1 MKRWMAIL
9 ALLTGAALLLAVGA
23 PVLAQG
29 GHGEET
35 GQGEEG
41 EGDDAGIAALR
52 GAALYAEFCQACHG
66 PRGEAQGALV
76 PVAFDPEAARQ
87 AIEDGVASAEGL
99 AMPAY
104 GALLDEAQIGDL
116 LAYLGTWQ
124 GEDVPP
130 LPEPNIGDLPEQLE
144 GISGNPRAGAVIYA
158 TYCAG
163 CHGVNGAGRGAAAFP
178 PLTGAPADIVRVAR
192 EGHGDPSLPAFGRAQ
207 GGPLDETQ
215 LTDLQAYLN
224 TWPQQKQEK
233 AEDQRGYGLLIVIA
247 GVIAILLVGAI
258 YTVRAQYRA

>member
-9 ALLTGAALLLAVGA
+9 ALLTGAALLLGVGT

-35 GQGEEG
+35 SQGEGG
-41 EGDDAGIAALR
+41 EGDDAAMAALR

-66 PRGEAQGALV
+66 PRGEAQDALV
-76 PVAFDPEAARQ
+76 PLAAEPESARQ
-87 AIEDGVASAEGL
+87 AIADGIAPAEGL

-104 GALLDEAQIGDL
+104 GALLNEAQIDDL
-116 LAYLGTWQ
+116 LAYLGTW
-124 GEDVPP
+124 GSADVPP
-130 LPEPNIGDLPEQLE
+130 LPEPNIGDVPEQLE
-144 GISGNPRAGAVIYA
+144 GLSGNPRAGAVIYA

-207 GGPLDETQ
+207 GGPLDDAQ
-215 LTDLQAYLN
+215 LTDLQAYLS
-224 TWPQQKQEK
+224 TWPQQKQQDTEN
-233 AEDQRGYGLLIVIA
+233 QRGYGLLIVIV
-247 GVIAILLVGAI
+247 GVIGILLIGAI
-258 YTVRAQYRA
+258 YMARAQTRA